1 MHCCIP
7 TPTTDSKTSTGMI
20 LVTLNMPSQVKS
32 SQVAFNAV
40 CQEECRGG
48 VPRTVR
54 EFHIV
59 WRVVTLLQCDMW
71 LIELCHCE

>member
-7 TPTTDSKTSTGMI
+7 TPTADSNTSMMSNTYH
-20 LVTLNMPSQVKS
+20 
-32 SQVAFNAV
+32 A
-40 CQEECRGG
+40 ECRRG

-59 WRVVTLLQCDMW
+59 WRVVTLNYTCPLLAM
-71 LIELCHCE
+71 LELY